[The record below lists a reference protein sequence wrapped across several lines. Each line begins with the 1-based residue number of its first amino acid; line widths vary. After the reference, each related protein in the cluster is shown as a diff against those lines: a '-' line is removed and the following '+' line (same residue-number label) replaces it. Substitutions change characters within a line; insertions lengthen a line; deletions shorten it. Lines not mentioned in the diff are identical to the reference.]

1 MLELN
6 NLKDKGERYSENK
19 KTHNYHLFAFF
30 PEFSV
35 QDESEGYIVLT
46 KTMIELLLWKGLRK
60 VL

>member
-19 KTHNYHLFAFF
+19 KTHLFAFF